1 MIMALELIICGGLI
15 ALGASL
21 WWWVERRTER
31 RVAAQHRET
40 ERWRQAYTDLRLEL
54 TQRGVQDSDWAP
66 LPLPLQLNEQDMQQL
81 HSVGRTA
88 KKRIRTDSRGL
99 A

>member
-15 ALGASL
+15 ALGACL

-31 RVAAQHRET
+31 LVNREKRET
-40 ERWRQAYTDLRLEL
+40 ERWRQAYTEQRLDVA
-54 TQRGVQDSDWAP
+54 QQVSPDISWAP
-66 LPLPLQLNEQDMQQL
+66 LPLPLQLDDADMQQL

-88 KKRIRTDSRGL
+88 KKRIRRESTGVV
-99 A
+99 